1 VGIIPLMLL
10 AILVASEYPQ
20 IAAETEP
27 SSRPRAYPGGKSVL
41 SPTPP
46 PIIGNNRKI
55 AQLKTSPFPGAHP
68 LFQPGVRERS
78 MADGSGEPLK
88 KKITAEGVGTV
99 YGGDYTQARLMAL
112 RAAYAEA
119 VSRVCGVEI
128 GSLSVI
134 RNVRNVS
141 EVIMSRSRGFI
152 SSYSILKEGVSP
164 RFPNRYEVIIEALVV
179 DQGLAGG
186 GELEGLR
193 LYLEMLGTPRMLI
206 MLPEQSWAADKV
218 GNPDPSPS
226 NNSPEK
232 VQSFKDRQ
240 KKSVFHP
247 ESKPREDE
255 PGLRSAEAA
264 LAQAFSKY
272 GYQVMTTDDLLE
284 KGLVDPETLK
294 QAKMGATA
302 EALKVAR
309 AAQVDIAL
317 IGLLRLSQRKLLVKE
332 VTLSLVSAEASAK
345 ALIVS
350 SGRLVQAVHH
360 LERSSAVDA
369 LVAYADC
376 LDRVSQGMADILAW
390 KIPIILTEH
399 GRDTSIII
407 HGVSSDETF
416 KIQRQLLTELS
427 AESIR
432 INKVPA
438 DLSLPA
444 ELVLTTGFVG
454 IHPERIKD
462 ICSQVLKTPVV
473 VSKLDRF
480 TIELRTERTQK
491 NLTSKPKKRG
501 PP

>member
-1 VGIIPLMLL
+1 MFTKKRRQAGIILL
-10 AILVASEYPQ
+10 VLPVILVVSDSPLINAG
-20 IAAETEP
+20 TEP
-27 SSRPRAYPGGKSVL
+27 FLRPRAYPGEKSVL
-41 SPTPP
+41 FPTPP
-46 PIIGNNRKI
+46 PLIAGDRKI
-55 AQLKTSPFPGAHP
+55 AQLKTSPSPGAQP

-78 MADGSGEPLK
+78 TPDGPGEALK

-99 YGGDYTQARLMAL
+99 YGGDYAQARLASL

-164 RFPNRYEVIIEALVV
+164 QFPDRYEVTIEALVV

-206 MLPEQSWAADKV
+206 MLPEQRWAADKV
-218 GNPDPSPS
+218 GNPDPSPL
-226 NNSPEK
+226 NRSPEK
-232 VQSFKDRQ
+232 VESFNERQ
-240 KKSVFHP
+240 KKSVSLP
-247 ESKPREDE
+247 ESKLREDGT
-255 PGLRSAEAA
+255 GLRSAEAA

-272 GYQVMTTDDLLE
+272 GYQVMTTDDLLG

-317 IGLLRLSQRKLLVKE
+317 IGQLRLSQRKLLVKE
-332 VTLSLVSAEASAK
+332 VSLSLVSAEASAK

-360 LERSSAVDA
+360 LERSSAVDP

-376 LDRVSQGMADILAW
+376 LDRVSQGVADILAW

-407 HGVSSDETF
+407 LGVTSDETF
-416 KIQRQLLTELS
+416 KIQRQLLTELG
-427 AESIR
+427 AENIR
-432 INKVPA
+432 INRVPA
-438 DLSLPA
+438 DLSRTA

-454 IHPERIKD
+454 IQPERIRD
-462 ICSQVLKTPVV
+462 ICNRVLKTPVV

-480 TIELRTERTQK
+480 TVELRPERIKK
-491 NLTSKPKKRG
+491 N
-501 PP
+501 